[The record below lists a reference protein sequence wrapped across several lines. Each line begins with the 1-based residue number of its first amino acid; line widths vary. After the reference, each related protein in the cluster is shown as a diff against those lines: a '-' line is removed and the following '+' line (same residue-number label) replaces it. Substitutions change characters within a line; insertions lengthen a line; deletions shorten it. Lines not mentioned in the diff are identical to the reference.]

1 MSARP
6 EVIVPPAREG
16 SARDVVEVPTDAET
30 IATLRERLSEVIDNL
45 RGYQDLVSRQREKI
59 AQLEAQVASLTLDR
73 DAAREL
79 LDAETARLE
88 AKVSRLKRAVVAL
101 GETLFEEL
109 RP

>member
-30 IATLRERLSEVIDNL
+30 IATLRERLSEVLDDL
-45 RGYQDLVSRQREKI
+45 KGYQDLVSGQREKI
-59 AQLEAQVASLTLDR
+59 RELEAQIASLTLDR

-79 LDAETARLE
+79 LDAEAARFAVDLGEQREAVRAMARLL
-88 AKVSRLKRAVVAL
+88 A
-101 GETLFEEL
+101 
-109 RP
+109 RPS